1 MSKKI
6 NIQHYQKD
14 KRNLSEGVE
23 KWLRTLFKKK
33 KKWGNVKMISLK
45 VCSIKAVKSWQNE
58 RLFERDKLKQFTET
72 LPNCSILC
80 TRMDREVRR
89 QPGNGLWKKK

>member
-33 KKWGNVKMISLK
+33 KKSGGMLK
-45 VCSIKAVKSWQNE
+45 
-58 RLFERDKLKQFTET
+58 
-72 LPNCSILC
+72 
-80 TRMDREVRR
+80 
-89 QPGNGLWKKK
+89 

>member
-23 KWLRTLFKKK
+23 KRLRTLFKKKK

-45 VCSIKAVKSWQNE
+45 VCSIKAVKS
-58 RLFERDKLKQFTET
+58 
-72 LPNCSILC
+72 
-80 TRMDREVRR
+80 
-89 QPGNGLWKKK
+89 